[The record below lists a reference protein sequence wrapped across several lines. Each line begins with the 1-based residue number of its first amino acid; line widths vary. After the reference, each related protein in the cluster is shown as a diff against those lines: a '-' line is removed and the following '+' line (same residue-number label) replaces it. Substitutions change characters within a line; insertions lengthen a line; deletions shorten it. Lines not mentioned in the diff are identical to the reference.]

1 MPFSDIVAVSG
12 LLLTLTTFMFNLAWP
27 RLHEALELDEN
38 QSGPLARKRSRKKV
52 TNVLF
57 ACALPLTSAFLA
69 LFYVNLPAA
78 VKIMD
83 CSTLNLWDF
92 DVDRTLYVMV
102 VFALMVFAL
111 FNARL
116 TLRLCAKWCSLR

>member
-27 RLHEALELDEN
+27 KLHEALELDEN
-38 QSGPLARKRSRKKV
+38 QSGPLARKRSREKV

-78 VKIMD
+78 VNIMGS
-83 CSTLNLWDF
+83 STLDLWDF

-116 TLRLCAKWCSLR
+116 TLRLCAKWRSLR